1 MWNFHPR
8 IIPFW
13 IMNYSRKQ
21 TKSIPSYA
29 RLVWCLVDGS
39 MIMSVFWQEL
49 NSVYDEAQLGTTI
62 NDRNS
67 SQYNPVS
74 TLSSRISEIS
84 SGLQCSVFC
93 HQTDCNQSTFSTDFI
108 MSDTEPLDLSNGQR
122 IGETL
127 NLGYDDDRVLEDSGI
142 SYILISIIIIIIS
155 LLSVT
160 VVIIVFIKHRT
171 FCQHRKK
178 SNNLQIPSHIYSL
191 F

>member
-1 MWNFHPR
+1 
-8 IIPFW
+8 
-13 IMNYSRKQ
+13 
-21 TKSIPSYA
+21 
-29 RLVWCLVDGS
+29 
-39 MIMSVFWQEL
+39 
-49 NSVYDEAQLGTTI
+49 
-62 NDRNS
+62 
-67 SQYNPVS
+67 
-74 TLSSRISEIS
+74 
-84 SGLQCSVFC
+84 
-93 HQTDCNQSTFSTDFI
+93 

-142 SYILISIIIIIIS
+142 SYILISIIIIIIIS

-178 SNNLQIPSHIYSL
+178 SNNLQIPSHIYSI